1 LPEQA
6 VRDVDLLKGQ
16 FKELIESQLG
26 RARARGYQGRSP
38 WLVGFGFVLIADK
51 PYLLLVRLLV
61 MLNALLG

>member
-1 LPEQA
+1 MMPSSFPDT
-6 VRDVDLLKGQ
+6 R
-16 FKELIESQLG
+16 FK
-26 RARARGYQGRSP
+26 RSP